1 MSKTDRTVWVVLSI
15 LPFVIAFLVLAL
27 FGVNLEY
34 TTLASTILWIIIYF
48 FWIGKHFW
56 IQIDPNHGVVL
67 QDYFKKE
74 VAEKDASVIGGAVNQ
89 AGTPTADKKSLRIPN
104 GQRAVFSGLN
114 SKLPWEF
121 PAAPPIN
128 MVKETDCGDTISVQG
143 KDSFRY
149 TVTYKCPLTPVRSIY
164 LPRFLMVEEKTAIF
178 FFKSHVESRIRK
190 MFSENDG
197 KVICDDI
204 TKFSEEY
211 LSTLFKGDQII
222 TDEENHYGRFTNT
235 PLITD
240 AKAEKS
246 GQDAAEVGARANKLA
261 EAIEKLTDKGMS
273 ANVAAALL
281 EGKDVELIDIGGN
294 VDPAMA
300 ALLAAR
306 NKGNKKGK
314 GSK

>member
-1 MSKTDRTVWVVLSI
+1 
-15 LPFVIAFLVLAL
+15 
-27 FGVNLEY
+27 
-34 TTLASTILWIIIYF
+34 
-48 FWIGKHFW
+48 
-56 IQIDPNHGVVL
+56 
-67 QDYFKKE
+67 
-74 VAEKDASVIGGAVNQ
+74 
-89 AGTPTADKKSLRIPN
+89 
-104 GQRAVFSGLN
+104 
-114 SKLPWEF
+114 
-121 PAAPPIN
+121 
-128 MVKETDCGDTISVQG
+128 
-143 KDSFRY
+143 
-149 TVTYKCPLTPVRSIY
+149 
-164 LPRFLMVEEKTAIF
+164 
-178 FFKSHVESRIRK
+178 